1 MIIVDDNFLKNEV
14 KDQIQTEVFAMPFYL
29 NPRTGSLRDN
39 VSGVDGNFL
48 DFPMFVSG
56 RNSASVPEPIVDVG
70 RYILDEFTKKHN
82 INVTG
87 IDRIKSNISFRSKE
101 KLPAIPHVDT
111 HHNYNVL
118 LYYVSDSDG
127 DTILYDQFGSLD
139 KVTEEKDLSIINS
152 VSPLKGR
159 AVMFESNRFHCWVP
173 PVESDMRC
181 VININFRI
189 GE

>member
-1 MIIVDDNFLKNEV
+1 MIIIDDDFLIPEV
-14 KDQIQTEVFAMPFYL
+14 RDQVEKEVFAMPFYF
-29 NPRTGSLRDN
+29 NPRTGSIRDN
-39 VSGVDGNFL
+39 VSGVDGDFL

-56 RNSASVPEPIVDVG
+56 RNSAAVPEPIVDVG
-70 RYILDEFTKKHN
+70 SYILAEFTKKHN
-82 INVTG
+82 IVVSG
-87 IDRIKSNISFRSKE
+87 IDRIKSNMSFRSKE

-111 HHNYNVL
+111 HHNYSVL

-139 KVTEEKDLSIINS
+139 KTTKEKDLTIVNS

-173 PVESDMRC
+173 PIESDMRC
-181 VININFRI
+181 VININFRV

>member
-1 MIIVDDNFLKNEV
+1 MIIIDDDFLIPEV
-14 KDQIQTEVFAMPFYL
+14 RDQVEKEVFAMPFYF
-29 NPRTGSLRDN
+29 NPRTGSIRDN
-39 VSGVDGNFL
+39 VSGVDGDFL

-56 RNSASVPEPIVDVG
+56 RNSAAVPEPIVDVG
-70 RYILDEFTKKHN
+70 SYILAEFTKKHN
-82 INVTG
+82 IVVSG
-87 IDRIKSNISFRSKE
+87 IDRIKSNMSFRSKE

-111 HHNYNVL
+111 HHNYSVL

-127 DTILYDQFGSLD
+127 DTILYYQFWSLD
-139 KVTEEKDLSIINS
+139 KTTKEKDLTIVNS

-173 PVESDMRC
+173 PIESDMRC
-181 VININFRI
+181 VININFRV

>member
-1 MIIVDDNFLKNEV
+1 MIIVDDDFLKNEV
-14 KDQIQTEVFAMPFYL
+14 KDQIHKEVFAMPFFL
-29 NPRTGSLRDN
+29 NIATGALRDN
-39 VSGVDGNFL
+39 ISGVDGNFL

-82 INVTG
+82 INVVG

-101 KLPAIPHVDT
+101 RLPAIPHVDT
-111 HHNYNVL
+111 HDNYNVL

-173 PVESDMRC
+173 PVESDIRC